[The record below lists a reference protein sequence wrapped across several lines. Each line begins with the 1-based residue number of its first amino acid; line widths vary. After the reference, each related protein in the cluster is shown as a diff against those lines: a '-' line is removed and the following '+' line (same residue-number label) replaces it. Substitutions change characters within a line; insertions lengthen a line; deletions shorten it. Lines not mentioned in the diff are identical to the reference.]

1 MARQLLPKASGH
13 LGRGVLHSFRP
24 LGTMASARQSSCS
37 ATSKT
42 GEPPRQGCGNV
53 ITEIIGTVITIG
65 INRPEARNAV
75 NPETAQ
81 LLWQAFKSFEED
93 SSLTVAVLHGLGGN
107 FCAGYD
113 LKELARNPGSI
124 KLEQDVTKGPGPM
137 GPSRMKFSKPVIAAV
152 SGYAVAGG
160 IELALLAD
168 LRVVEESA
176 VFGVFSR
183 RFGVPLID
191 GGTVRLS
198 KLIGLSRAL
207 DLILTGRP
215 VTAQEAYQFGLAN
228 RIVPNGQA
236 LHHAIKLAEEISAF
250 PQQCMRG
257 DRNSAY
263 YCAFDASSF
272 TEAMQFEFD
281 TGLQAILNESVPGAK
296 KFYLGHGRGG
306 AKL

>member
-1 MARQLLPKASGH
+1 MGKNNNSIAFDGMKHCKPFVRKCPETWW
-13 LGRGVLHSFRP
+13 R
-24 LGTMASARQSSCS
+24 
-37 ATSKT
+37 
-42 GEPPRQGCGNV
+42 NV
-53 ITEIIGTVITIG
+53 VTEIRGTIMTIG

-75 NPETAQ
+75 NKETAQ
-81 LLWQAFKSFEED
+81 SLWQAFRSFEED
-93 SSLTVAVLHGLGGN
+93 RSLTVAVLHGLGGN

-113 LKELARNPGSI
+113 LKELACNPASI
-124 KLEQDVTKGPGPM
+124 KFEQDVTKGPGLM
-137 GPSRMKFSKPVIAAV
+137 GPSRMRFSKPVIAAV

-160 IELALLAD
+160 LELALLAD

-176 VFGVFSR
+176 VLGVFSR

-191 GGTVRLS
+191 GGTLRLP

-215 VTAQEAYQFGLAN
+215 VSAQEAYQFGLAN

-236 LHHAIKLAEEISAF
+236 LRHAVELAEQISAF

-263 YCAFDASSF
+263 HSAFDASSF

-281 TGLQAILNESVPGAK
+281 TGLEVIQSESVPGAI
-296 KFYLGHGRGG
+296 KFSLGHGRGG

>member
-1 MARQLLPKASGH
+1 MSRQLLSSPWGLLSRRVLPGCRSLRAMSSAAQPPSSGQ
-13 LGRGVLHSFRP
+13 
-24 LGTMASARQSSCS
+24 T
-37 ATSKT
+37 
-42 GEPPRQGCGNV
+42 NV
-53 ITEIIGTVITIG
+53 ITEIRGTVMTIG

-75 NPETAQ
+75 NQETAQ
-81 LLWQAFKSFEED
+81 LLWQAFKSFEEN

-113 LKELARNPGSI
+113 LKELARNPASV
-124 KLEQDVTKGPGPM
+124 KFEQDVTKGPGLM
-137 GPSRMKFSKPVIAAV
+137 GPSRMRFSKPVIAAV

-160 IELALLAD
+160 LELSLLAD

-176 VFGVFSR
+176 VFGVFCR

-191 GGTVRLS
+191 GGTLRLP

-215 VTAQEAYQFGLAN
+215 VSAQEAYDFGLAN

-236 LHHAIKLAEEISAF
+236 LQHAVELAEQISAF
-250 PQQCMRG
+250 PQQCMRR
-257 DRNSAY
+257 DRDSAY
-263 YCAFDASSF
+263 HSAFDASSF
-272 TEAMQFEFD
+272 TEALQFEFD
-281 TGLQAILNESVPGAK
+281 KGLEVILTESVPGAT
-296 KFYLGHGRGG
+296 KFSLGHGRGG